1 MGKYVIMGI
10 QGSGK
15 GTQAHLLAA
24 DYNLVHLSMGEVFRS
39 HIHNATY
46 LGNTVHDLVAGGHLI
61 PDSIVNQVLRTRLGE
76 GDCRTGFVL
85 DGYPRNLTQ
94 AAFLLDLLQLDA
106 VINVV
111 VPDDVVTARMLA
123 RRICDECGR
132 DWNLQGTPPL
142 VRGRCDGCG
151 GAIVARE
158 DDTPAAIASR
168 LADFHS
174 QTSPVLDYFRAHDL
188 VVDVDGTAPP
198 AMVQDEIR
206 RKLGLTVA

>member
-15 GTQAHLLAA
+15 GTQARLLAA
-24 DYNLVHLSMGEVFRS
+24 DYDLVHLSMGEVFRG
-39 HIHNATY
+39 HIHNGTH
-46 LGNTVHDLVAGGHLI
+46 LGNTIRDLVAGGHLV
-61 PDSIVNQVLRTRLGE
+61 PDGIVNQILRTRLDE
-76 GDCRTGFVL
+76 SDCRTGFVL

-94 AAFLLDLLQLDA
+94 AEFLLGLLQLDA

-123 RRICDECGR
+123 RRICGECGR
-132 DWNLQGTPPL
+132 DWNLQGPQP
-142 VRGRCDGCG
+142 RAKGQCDECG

-174 QTSPVLDYFRAHDL
+174 QTAPVLGYFREHDL
-188 VVDVDGTAPP
+188 VVDVDGTAR
-198 AMVQDEIR
+198 ADKVQDEIR

>member
-15 GTQAHLLAA
+15 GTQARLLAT
-24 DYNLVHLSMGEVFRS
+24 DYDLVHLSMGEVFRG
-39 HIHNATY
+39 HIHNGTH
-46 LGNTVHDLVAGGHLI
+46 LGNTIRDLVAGGHLV
-61 PDSIVNQVLRTRLGE
+61 PDGIVNQILRTRLDE

-94 AAFLLDLLQLDA
+94 AEFLLGLLQLDA

-123 RRICDECGR
+123 RRICGECGR
-132 DWNLQGTPPL
+132 DWNLQGPQP
-142 VRGRCDGCG
+142 RAKGICDGCG
-151 GAIVARE
+151 GVIVARE

-174 QTSPVLDYFRAHDL
+174 QTAPVLGFFREHNL
-188 VVDVDGTAPP
+188 VVDVDGTAR
-198 AMVQDEIR
+198 AEKVQDEIR

>member
-15 GTQAHLLAA
+15 GTQARMLAA
-24 DYNLVHLSMGEVFRS
+24 DYDLVHISMGEVFRA

-46 LGNTVHDLVAGGHLI
+46 LGNTIRDLVAGGHLV
-61 PDSIVNQVLRTRLGE
+61 PDGIVNQVLRTRLDE
-76 GDCRTGFVL
+76 GDCRDGFVL

-94 AAFLLDLLQLDA
+94 AVFLLELLQLDA
-106 VINVV
+106 VINVD

-132 DWNLQGTPPL
+132 DWNLQGQRPRVAGL
-142 VRGRCDGCG
+142 CDECG
-151 GAIVARE
+151 GPIVARA

-168 LADFHS
+168 LADFRS
-174 QTSPVLDYFRAHDL
+174 QTAPVLDFFREHDL

-198 AMVQDEIR
+198 ERVQDEIR
-206 RKLGLTVA
+206 RKLGLTVS

>member
-15 GTQAHLLAA
+15 GTQARLLAA
-24 DYNLVHLSMGEVFRS
+24 DYDLVHISMGEVFRG
-39 HIHNATY
+39 HIHNATH
-46 LGNTVHDLVAGGHLI
+46 LGNTIRDLVADGHLV
-61 PDSIVNQVLRTRLGE
+61 PDGIVNQILRTRLDE
-76 GDCRTGFVL
+76 SDCRAGFVL

-94 AAFLLDLLQLDA
+94 AEFLLGLLQLDA

-111 VPDDVVTARMLA
+111 VPDAVVTARMLA
-123 RRICDECGR
+123 RRICGECGR
-132 DWNLQGTPPL
+132 DWNLQGLQPRNKGL
-142 VRGRCDGCG
+142 CDECG

-158 DDTPAAIASR
+158 DDTPAAIAAR

-174 QTSPVLDYFRAHDL
+174 QTARVLGYFREHDL
-188 VVDVDGTAPP
+188 VVDVDGTAP
-198 AMVQDEIR
+198 AEKVQDEIR

>member
-15 GTQAHLLAA
+15 GTQARLLAT
-24 DYNLVHLSMGEVFRS
+24 DYDLIHISMGEVFRG

-46 LGNTVHDLVAGGHLI
+46 LGNAIRDLVEGGHLV

-76 GDCRTGFVL
+76 VDCQTGFVL

-106 VINVV
+106 VINVE

-123 RRICDECGR
+123 RRICNECGR
-132 DWNLQGTPPL
+132 DWNLQIQRPRVSGL
-142 VRGRCDGCG
+142 CDDCG
-151 GAIVARE
+151 GGIVSRE

-168 LADFHS
+168 LADFRS
-174 QTSPVLDYFRAHDL
+174 QTAPVLNLFREHDL

-198 AMVQDEIR
+198 ERVQAQIR
-206 RKLGLTVA
+206 HQLGLPVY